1 MIYIK
6 STIDFV
12 ESGYYSITN
21 MPVLIIRGTMPFV
34 VKLGY
39 NDNGSI
45 IEFFTGSYTFIAD
58 EKIELDFKDVLLTLF
73 DNKDPQL
80 NLDFFTQPNFIK
92 TIRIE
97 VSDTETTEYINFN
110 VLNINA
116 HSTSNIVE
124 VLKKRFLTQQ
134 PSVKVTTVAAPEFL
148 TYFYTDT
155 NFKLVV
161 KIYYL
166 NNVYDIKT
174 LYQWDGQSHVV
185 THNVSPSKVL
195 GLSLYRR
202 KPFYDIYVVDGNDQ
216 RISSIQRYV
225 VKEPTERENYYLFY
239 NSFGGLDTLI
249 TIGSN
254 IEIPKVKY
262 ELAQTSLGLLL
273 LDNNKDYIEYEQ
285 NSGFFSKE
293 YISLIEDFLFSK
305 KKKYIF
311 TQNICNDIIVT
322 ENELQFDNK
331 DVIVSFSFHYRK
343 LNDITQITNIDIDS
357 DLIVEYPI
365 DNEGAYNEDGH
376 DEDVYLKKDLLIWKD
391 DDMYINE
398 EMWY

>member
-1 MIYIK
+1 MIYIER
-6 STIDFV
+6 TIDFV
-12 ESGYYSITN
+12 ESGYYSITD

-148 TYFYTDT
+148 TYF
-155 NFKLVV
+155 
-161 KIYYL
+161 
-166 NNVYDIKT
+166 
-174 LYQWDGQSHVV
+174 
-185 THNVSPSKVL
+185 
-195 GLSLYRR
+195 
-202 KPFYDIYVVDGNDQ
+202 
-216 RISSIQRYV
+216 
-225 VKEPTERENYYLFY
+225 
-239 NSFGGLDTLI
+239 
-249 TIGSN
+249 
-254 IEIPKVKY
+254 
-262 ELAQTSLGLLL
+262 
-273 LDNNKDYIEYEQ
+273 
-285 NSGFFSKE
+285 
-293 YISLIEDFLFSK
+293 
-305 KKKYIF
+305 
-311 TQNICNDIIVT
+311 
-322 ENELQFDNK
+322 
-331 DVIVSFSFHYRK
+331 
-343 LNDITQITNIDIDS
+343 
-357 DLIVEYPI
+357 
-365 DNEGAYNEDGH
+365 
-376 DEDVYLKKDLLIWKD
+376 
-391 DDMYINE
+391 
-398 EMWY
+398 